1 MRTAFVRVRVGH
13 VGFDRGSGNFR
24 FLRIGQGF
32 STVALREWDGGVQ
45 GFRVGIERMSDVQR
59 WLRGVGNGR
68 LFIVDFI
75 ICLIYAR
82 RGGVDLCGDDVAFG
96 QLDLVRRSSQL
107 TAGELLDKTPW
118 VVYLCNEVAVSGV
131 ELVPI

>member
-45 GFRVGIERMSDVQR
+45 GFRVGIKRMSDVQR
-59 WLRGVGNGR
+59 WLRGDRERTLVH
-68 LFIVDFI
+68 
-75 ICLIYAR
+75 
-82 RGGVDLCGDDVAFG
+82 RGLHHLLHSRKKMG
-96 QLDLVRRSSQL
+96 SSHV
-107 TAGELLDKTPW
+107 W
-118 VVYLCNEVAVSGV
+118 
-131 ELVPI
+131 